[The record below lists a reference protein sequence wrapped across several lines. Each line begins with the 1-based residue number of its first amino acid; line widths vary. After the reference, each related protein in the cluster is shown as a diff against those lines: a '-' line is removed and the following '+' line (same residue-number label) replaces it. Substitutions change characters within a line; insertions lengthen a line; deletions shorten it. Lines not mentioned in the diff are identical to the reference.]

1 MTNLEKIMR
10 NKLGYLHESKLVVR
24 QGNQLRHLHQGL
36 KQNDEATLID
46 AMAREY
52 CDAGRVQTVAEGMMV
67 AGAIVIAF
75 RSTEAGERVPERARA
90 RLATAQASTE
100 SGKHI
105 TDGICTRLANA
116 AVELFTEADLTL
128 KGA

>member
-46 AMAREY
+46 
-52 CDAGRVQTVAEGMMV
+52 GRVQTVADGMMG